1 MCYFVFKP
9 KTACDV
15 RISDW
20 SSDVCSSDL
29 LRLDGRAEPVH
40 LLLALVSG
48 GVHSG
53 EAGNATSAKLEKL
66 STQWMDSML
75 RKDKVRL
82 EELMAPEFVLHTAH
96 PTYPETPREMWL
108 DNLFNHL
115 VIDPWQQ
122 TDIFSGN
129 RSEEHTSELQS
140 LMRISYAVF
149 CLKKKKT
156 INNQSQTVLNIKDVA
171 I

>member
-1 MCYFVFKP
+1 MCVLVTGVPTFVLP
-9 KTACDV
+9 
-15 RISDW
+15 I
-20 SSDVCSSDL
+20 
-29 LRLDGRAEPVH
+29 
-40 LLLALVSG
+40 LLLALCSG

-66 STQWMDSML
+66 STQLMDSML

-115 VIDPWQQ
+115 VIDTWQQ
-122 TDIFSGN
+122 KIGSASC
-129 RSEEHTSELQS
+129 RERVCQS
-140 LMRISYAVF
+140 V
-149 CLKKKKT
+149 
-156 INNQSQTVLNIKDVA
+156 
-171 I
+171 

>member
-1 MCYFVFKP
+1 M
-9 KTACDV
+9 

-20 SSDVCSSDL
+20 SSDGCSSDL
-29 LRLDGRAEPVH
+29 VH

-115 VIDPWQQ
+115 VIDKWPDRKS
-122 TDIFSGN
+122 T
-129 RSEEHTSELQS
+129 R
-140 LMRISYAVF
+140 
-149 CLKKKKT
+149 
-156 INNQSQTVLNIKDVA
+156 LNSSH
-171 I
+171 